1 MERKGKMVRI
11 FKIAVRNLM
20 RYKRRTLLTALLIT
34 LGVLMVILFSGLS
47 GSFKAMM
54 IGQITDANLS
64 QIQIH
69 KKGYVS
75 SMDAIPLNLNLDQK
89 GYAKIESV
97 LNSHPAVDAW
107 APRIK
112 LGAMLSNY
120 SETTNIRL
128 NAIDPEKEI
137 KVCPAV
143 GDRMTFGQKGSRE
156 KLIGPSEIIIP
167 DKLAKGMGIG
177 LGDTVVLVANNK
189 DGSVNG
195 LNFTV
200 AGITETIV
208 GPQGKEGYMHIKDA
222 RALLR
227 MEKPEI
233 TEVAV
238 RLKNFDLLNLVYADL
253 KSSLAE
259 FKNKKGQP
267 AFEIHTWEKLSPFY
281 NIARMI
287 DLMSVSMKLI
297 MVSIVLISILN
308 VMIMSVYE
316 RVREIGTMA
325 AIGTTPGKIM
335 ALFLTEGSILGLI
348 SIAAGNIIGLSGI
361 FILNIYKIRFSFG
374 QNDNLILAPAVS
386 VTELF
391 WLAAIVL
398 LVSVLASLQPAYK
411 ASKME
416 PVDALGHV

>member
-1 MERKGKMVRI
+1 MIRI

-20 RYKRRTLLTALLIT
+20 RYKRRTLLTSLLIT
-34 LGVLMVILFSGLS
+34 LGVLMVILFSALS

-75 SMDAIPLNLNLDQK
+75 SMDSIPLNLNLDRK
-89 GYAKIESV
+89 GYAKIEDV
-97 LNSHPAVDAW
+97 LKRHPAVDAW

-128 NAIDPEKEI
+128 NAIDPEKEV

-143 GDRMTFGQKGSRE
+143 GDRMTFGKKGSRE
-156 KLIGPSEIIIP
+156 KLIGPGEIIIP
-167 DKLAKGMGIG
+167 DKLAKGMKIR
-177 LGDTVVLVANNK
+177 LGDTVVLVATNK

-195 LNFTV
+195 LNFTM
-200 AGITETIV
+200 AGIIEVVV
-208 GPQGKEGYMHIKDA
+208 GPQGKEGYIHIEDA
-222 RALLR
+222 RVLLR

-238 RLKNFDLLNLVYADL
+238 RLKDFDMLEPVYADL
-253 KSSLAE
+253 KSALAD
-259 FKNKKGQP
+259 FKNKKGKP

-316 RVREIGTMA
+316 RVREIGTMS

-335 ALFLTEGSILGLI
+335 ALFLTEGFTLGLI

-361 FILNIYKIRFSFG
+361 LLLNIYKIRFSFG
-374 QNDNLILAPAVS
+374 KMDNLLLAPSVS
-386 VTELF
+386 LSELF
-391 WLAAIVL
+391 WLSVVVL
-398 LVSVLASLQPAYK
+398 IVSVLASLQPAYK
-411 ASKME
+411 ASRME

>member
-1 MERKGKMVRI
+1 MIRI

-20 RYKRRTLLTALLIT
+20 RYKRRTLLTSLLIT

-75 SMDAIPLNLNLDQK
+75 SMDSIPLNLNLNSK
-89 GYAKIESV
+89 GYAKIEDV
-97 LNSHPAVDAW
+97 LKSNPSVDAW

-128 NAIDPEKEI
+128 NAIDPEKEV

-143 GDRMTFGQKGSRE
+143 GNRMTFGE
-156 KLIGPSEIIIP
+156 KDQRKELILPGEVILP
-167 DKLAKGMGIG
+167 DKLAKGMKIKQ
-177 LGDTVVLVANNK
+177 GDTVVLVANNK

-200 AGITETIV
+200 AGITETVV

-222 RALLR
+222 RTLLR
-227 MEKPEI
+227 MEQPEI

-238 RLKNFDLLNLVYADL
+238 RLNDFDRLDPVYEDL
-253 KSSLAE
+253 KSALGK
-259 FKNKKGQP
+259 FKNKNEKP

-297 MVSIVLISILN
+297 MISIVLISILN

-316 RVREIGTMA
+316 RVREIGTMS

-335 ALFLTEGSILGLI
+335 ALFLTEGFTLGLI
-348 SIAAGNIIGLSGI
+348 SIAAGTIIGLSGI
-361 FILNIYKIRFSFG
+361 FLLNIYKIRFSFG
-374 QNDNLILAPAVS
+374 RNDNLLLEPSIS
-386 VTELF
+386 FTELF

-398 LVSVLASLQPAYK
+398 LISVFASLHPAYK

-416 PVDALGHV
+416 PVDALRHV

>member
-1 MERKGKMVRI
+1 MIRI
-11 FKIAVRNLM
+11 FKIAIRNLM
-20 RYKRRTLLTALLIT
+20 RYKRRTLLTSLLIT

-75 SMDAIPLNLNLDQK
+75 SMDSIPLTLNLK
-89 GYAKIESV
+89 RKAYAKIQDV
-97 LNSHPAVDAW
+97 LKDHPAVDAW

-120 SETTNIRL
+120 KETTNIRL
-128 NAIDPEKEI
+128 NAINPEKEV

-143 GDRMTFGQKGSRE
+143 GDRMTFGEDRSNE
-156 KLIGPSEIIIP
+156 KLIKPGEVIIP
-167 DKLAKGMGIG
+167 DRLAKAMKISI
-177 LGDTVVLVANNK
+177 GDTVVLVANNK

-195 LNFTV
+195 LNFTI
-200 AGITETIV
+200 AGITETVV

-222 RALLR
+222 QSLLR
-227 MEKPEI
+227 MEKPEV

-238 RLKNFDLLNLVYADL
+238 RLKNFNMLNPVYGEL
-253 KSSLAE
+253 KSILSE
-259 FKNKKGQP
+259 FKNKKGKP

-287 DLMSVSMKLI
+287 DLMSATMKLI
-297 MVSIVLISILN
+297 MISIVLISILN
-308 VMIMSVYE
+308 VMMMSVYE

-335 ALFLTEGSILGLI
+335 ALFLSEGFILGLI
-348 SIAAGNIIGLSGI
+348 SITAGTVIGLSGI
-361 FILNIYKIRFSFG
+361 LILNIYKIRFAFGRMNNLLLEPTVSF
-374 QNDNLILAPAVS
+374 S
-386 VTELF
+386 ELV
-391 WLAAIVL
+391 WLAAVVL
-398 LVSVLASLQPAYK
+398 LVSIFASLQPAYK

>member
-1 MERKGKMVRI
+1 MIRI
-11 FKIAVRNLM
+11 FKIAIRNLM
-20 RYKRRTLLTALLIT
+20 RYKRRTLLTSLLIT

-47 GSFKAMM
+47 GSFKSMM

-75 SMDAIPLNLNLDQK
+75 SMDSSPLTLNLK
-89 GYAKIESV
+89 RKAYAKIEDV
-97 LNSHPAVDAW
+97 LKDHPAVDAW

-120 SETTNIRL
+120 KETTNIRL
-128 NAIDPEKEI
+128 NAINPEKEV

-143 GDRMTFGQKGSRE
+143 GDRMTFGKDRSHE
-156 KLIGPSEIIIP
+156 KLIKPGEVIIP
-167 DKLAKGMGIG
+167 DRLAKGMKISI
-177 LGDTVVLVANNK
+177 GDTVVLVANNK

-195 LNFTV
+195 LNFTI
-200 AGITETIV
+200 AGITETVV

-222 RALLR
+222 RSLLR
-227 MEKPEI
+227 MEKPEV

-238 RLKNFDLLNLVYADL
+238 RLKDFNMLNSAYVEL
-253 KSSLAE
+253 KSILAE
-259 FKNKKGQP
+259 FKNKKGKP

-287 DLMSVSMKLI
+287 DLMSATMKLI
-297 MVSIVLISILN
+297 MISIVLISVLN
-308 VMIMSVYE
+308 VMMMSVYE

-335 ALFLTEGSILGLI
+335 ALFLSEGFILGLI
-348 SIAAGNIIGLSGI
+348 SITAGMIIGLSGI
-361 FILNIYKIRFSFG
+361 FILNIYKIRFAFGRMNNLLLEPTVSF
-374 QNDNLILAPAVS
+374 S
-386 VTELF
+386 ELV
-391 WLAAIVL
+391 WLAAVVL
-398 LVSVLASLQPAYK
+398 LVSIFASLQPAYK

>member
-1 MERKGKMVRI
+1 
-11 FKIAVRNLM
+11 M

-34 LGVLMVILFSGLS
+34 LGVLMVILFSALS

-75 SMDAIPLNLNLDQK
+75 SMDSIPLNLNLDRK
-89 GYAKIESV
+89 GYAKIEDV
-97 LNSHPAVDAW
+97 LKRHPAVDSW
-107 APRIK
+107 APRVK

-128 NAIDPEKEI
+128 NAVDPEKEVT
-137 KVCPAV
+137 VCPAV

-156 KLIGPSEIIIP
+156 KLIESGEIIIP

-195 LNFTV
+195 LNFSV

-238 RLKNFDLLNLVYADL
+238 RLKNFDMLDPVYEDL
-253 KSSLAE
+253 KSSLAK
-259 FKNKKGQP
+259 FKNKKGKP
-267 AFEIHTWEKLSPFY
+267 AIEIHTWEKLSPFY

-335 ALFLTEGSILGLI
+335 ALFLTEGAILGLI
-348 SIAAGNIIGLSGI
+348 SIAAGNIIGLSGV

-374 QNDNLILAPAVS
+374 RNDNLILEPAVS
-386 VTELF
+386 VTEIF

-398 LVSVLASLQPAYK
+398 LISVLASLQPAYK

>member
-1 MERKGKMVRI
+1 
-11 FKIAVRNLM
+11 M
-20 RYKRRTLLTALLIT
+20 RYKRRTLLTSLLIT
-34 LGVLMVILFSGLS
+34 MGVLTVILFSGLA
-47 GSFKAMM
+47 GSFKGMM

-75 SMDAIPLNLNLDQK
+75 SMDSIPLNLNLNRK
-89 GYAKIESV
+89 GYAKIEDV
-97 LNSHPAVDAW
+97 LQSNPFVEAW

-128 NAIDPEKEI
+128 NAIDPEKEV

-143 GDRMTFGQKGSRE
+143 GDRMAFAE
-156 KLIGPSEIIIP
+156 KDTRKQLILPGEVISP
-167 DKLAKGMGIG
+167 DKLAKGMKIKA
-177 LGDTVVLVANNK
+177 GDSVVLVANNK

-200 AGITETIV
+200 AGITETVV
-208 GPQGKEGYMHIKDA
+208 GPQGKEGYMHIQDA

-238 RLKNFDLLNLVYADL
+238 RLKNFDTLTPAYKQL
-253 KSSLAE
+253 KSALAQ
-259 FKNKKGQP
+259 FKNKKGKP

-281 NIARMI
+281 NIAKMI
-287 DLMSVSMKLI
+287 DLMSATMKVI

-316 RVREIGTMA
+316 RVREIGAMA

-335 ALFLTEGSILGLI
+335 ALFLAEGVTLGLI
-348 SIAAGNIIGLSGI
+348 SIVAGNIIGLAGI
-361 FILNIYKIRFSFG
+361 FILNIYKIEFAFG
-374 QNDNLILAPAVS
+374 RMNNLLLAPSVS
-386 VTELF
+386 FVELF
-391 WLAAIVL
+391 WLSVIVL
-398 LVSVLASLQPAYK
+398 SVSVFASLQPAWK

-416 PVDALGHV
+416 PTDALGHV

>member
-1 MERKGKMVRI
+1 MNRI

-20 RYKRRTLLTALLIT
+20 RHKRRTLLTSLLIT
-34 LGVLMVILFSGLS
+34 LGVLLVILFSGMS

-69 KKGYVS
+69 RNGYVL
-75 SMDAIPLNLNLDQK
+75 SMDSIPLNLNLNRK
-89 GYAKIESV
+89 GYAEIEDV
-97 LNSHPAVDAW
+97 LKRHPSIDAW

-120 SETTNIRL
+120 SETTNIRF
-128 NAIDPEKEI
+128 NAIDPEKEV
-137 KVCPAV
+137 KVCPGV
-143 GDRMTFGQKGSRE
+143 GNRMTFGKNDRQKELLRLGE
-156 KLIGPSEIIIP
+156 VILP
-167 DKLAKGMGIG
+167 DKLAKGMKIRQ
-177 LGDTVVLVANNK
+177 GDTVVLVANNK
-189 DGSVNG
+189 DGSING
-195 LNFTV
+195 LNFIV
-200 AGITETIV
+200 AGITETVV

-222 RALLR
+222 RTLLR
-227 MEKPEI
+227 MEQPEI

-238 RLKNFDLLNLVYADL
+238 RLNDFNMLDPVYEDL
-253 KSSLAE
+253 KSALAK
-259 FKNKKGQP
+259 FKNKNGKP
-267 AFEIHTWEKLSPFY
+267 AFEIHTWENLSPFY

-287 DLMSVSMKLI
+287 DLMSVSMELI
-297 MVSIVLISILN
+297 MISIVLISILN
-308 VMIMSVYE
+308 VMMMSVYE

-335 ALFLTEGSILGLI
+335 ALFLTEGFTLGLI
-348 SIAAGNIIGLSGI
+348 SIAAGNIIGLAGI

-374 QNDNLILAPAVS
+374 QNNNLILEPSVS
-386 VTELF
+386 FTELA

-398 LVSVLASLQPAYK
+398 LVSVFASLHPAYK

-416 PVDALGHV
+416 PVDALRHV